1 MLKKNN
7 LLYVKDV
14 YPMTTTMNLPNLIS
28 LARLLSVPLIISLI
42 LSHQLLAA
50 FVLFSLAGLSDALDG
65 FLARIFK
72 SRTTLGAY
80 LDPIA
85 DKALL
90 VGVYAALGQS
100 GLIELWLVILVIFRD
115 VLIIGGILLL
125 FLFKSTIEMK
135 PLMISKANTVIQL
148 VYALFVL
155 GQGELHLEIP
165 GLSQYFGYLVALTT
179 VLSGASYVRLGLK
192 HLNKMDSSIL

>member
-1 MLKKNN
+1 M
-7 LLYVKDV
+7 
-14 YPMTTTMNLPNLIS
+14 TTMNLPNFIS

-50 FVLFSLAGLSDALDG
+50 FVLFSIAGLSDALDG

-100 GLIELWLVILVIFRD
+100 GLIDLWVVILVIFRD

-135 PLMISKANTVIQL
+135 PLMISKVNTVIQL
-148 VYALFVL
+148 MYALFVL

-165 GLSQYFGYLVALTT
+165 NLSQYFGYLVALTT
-179 VLSGASYVRLGLK
+179 VLSGESYVRLGIK
-192 HLNKMDSSIL
+192 HLNKMDTSIL

>member
-1 MLKKNN
+1 MMN
-7 LLYVKDV
+7 
-14 YPMTTTMNLPNLIS
+14 TMNLPNIIS
-28 LARLLSVPLIISLI
+28 LARLLSVPLIVSLI

-50 FVLFSLAGLSDALDG
+50 LIFFSLAGLSDALDG

-90 VGVYAALGQS
+90 VGVFAALGHT
-100 GLIELWLVILVIFRD
+100 GLIDLWVVVLVVFRD

-125 FLFKSTIEMK
+125 FLFKSPIEMH
-135 PLMISKANTVIQL
+135 PLMVSKINTVAQL
-148 VYALFVL
+148 IYAVFVL
-155 GQGELHLEIP
+155 GQGESLLGIAN
-165 GLSQYFGYLVALTT
+165 LNSYFGYIVALTT
-179 VLSGASYVRLGLK
+179 VLSGVSYVRVGLRYF
-192 HLNKMDSSIL
+192 NKMDVSIL